1 MKNEFE
7 LFMRN
12 PHLFGHYLG
21 YHDLIPL
28 HSEWIIE
35 AWTVKDIKSMM
46 AHRNS
51 YKTTAI
57 LIVGAIWWL
66 LFHNPNETILFIRKA
81 ETDAQKI
88 LTAIKMHLE
97 SPRVLEIVYKL
108 YGIKSLKTDTWS
120 SKSLKLAIK
129 TETTPEGNIEAK
141 GSTAAITGSHYGKIF
156 PDDII
161 TLKDRVSKAE
171 REWIKDFIRELRNI
185 KKEDGEIFFSGT
197 PWHKLDGWSII
208 PPPKV
213 YPIGSVPI
221 KGFMPD
227 QIEAKRAELREGTT
241 ISLYTANYEL
251 KHISDG
257 MSLFPEPVYGDWPD
271 GLSPIAYIDPS
282 YQGDNTTALTIGARV
297 EDTAYC
303 RGYVWDENI
312 IDLYD
317 TIIDKLKRYNCG
329 TVYIETNADK
339 GLSKRDI
346 ALKWPSVEGIHESE
360 NKHIRIVTFAIKYF
374 RDIIWANDSDDRHMN
389 QIIDYQEGQ
398 DPDDCPDSLAGLMR
412 QLGFSDNQY
421 ANITTW

>member
-7 LFMRN
+7 IFIRN
-12 PHLFGHYLG
+12 PHLFGQYLG
-21 YHDLIPL
+21 YKDLIPL
-28 HSEWIIE
+28 HSEWIND
-35 AWTVKDIKSMM
+35 AWINKSVKSMQ

-88 LTAIKMHLE
+88 LSAIKTHLE
-97 SPRVLEIVYKL
+97 GSKVLAIAEEI
-108 YGIKSLKTDTWS
+108 YGVKQLKTDVWS
-120 SKSLKLAIK
+120 NKSIKLSIK
-129 TETTPEGNIEAK
+129 TDTTPEGNIEAK

-171 REWIKDFIRELRNI
+171 REWIKDFVRELRNI
-185 KKEDGEIFFSGT
+185 KKEDGELFFSGT
-197 PWHKLDGWSII
+197 PWHKDDAWTIV
-208 PPPKV
+208 PEPKV
-213 YPIGSVPI
+213 YPLGLVPI

-227 QIEAKRAELREGTT
+227 EIEAKKAELREGTT

-257 MSLFPEPVYGDWPD
+257 MSLFPEPVYGNWLD
-271 GLSPIAYIDPS
+271 GIGTIAYLDPS
-282 YQGDNTTALTIGARV
+282 YMGDNTTALSIGGRS

-303 RGYVWDENI
+303 RGYVWNENI

-317 TIIDKLKRYNCG
+317 VIVDKLKRYNCG
-329 TVYIETNADK
+329 TLYIETNADK
-339 GLSKRDI
+339 GLSMKDI
-346 ALKWPSVEGIHESE
+346 SEKWSAVRGIHEKE
-360 NKHIRIVTFAIKYF
+360 NKHIRIVDFAVRHFKN
-374 RDIIWANDSDDRHMN
+374 IIWANDTDDTYMN

-398 DPDDCPDSLAGLMR
+398 DPDDAADSLAGLMR
-412 QLGFSDNQY
+412 QLGFAGQQY
-421 ANITTW
+421 LVIER